1 MTRPSISLIAA
12 VALNRA
18 IGRGNELLWT
28 ERADQQHFRRVTMG
42 APVVMGRKTW
52 ESLPARFRPLPGRTN
67 IVLTRDP
74 TWQAEGAQPAT
85 TLEAALSLA
94 RSVSPEAPK
103 VFVIGG
109 AEVYALAL
117 PLADELVL
125 TEIDARFEA
134 DRFFPAW
141 NPAAFSLVSREAQ
154 VDANGVPF
162 AFSVY
167 RRHPEL
173 PATR

>member
-1 MTRPSISLIAA
+1 MHRPALSLIAA

-18 IGRGNELLWT
+18 IGRGNQLLWT

-42 APVVMGRKTW
+42 SPVVMGRKTW
-52 ESLPARFRPLPGRTN
+52 DSLPERFRPLPGRTN
-67 IVLTRDP
+67 IVLTRDAA
-74 TWQAEGAQPAT
+74 WRAEGAVPAAS
-85 TLEAALSLA
+85 LDGALAL
-94 RSVSPEAPK
+94 VPQAPR

-109 AEVYALAL
+109 AEIYALAL
-117 PLADELVL
+117 PKADELVL
-125 TEIDARFEA
+125 TEIGAQFEA

-141 NPAAFSLVSREAQ
+141 NPGAFVQVSREAH
-154 VDANGVPF
+154 VDAQGVPY

>member
-1 MTRPSISLIAA
+1 MPRPALSLIAA

-18 IGRGNELLWT
+18 IGRGNQLLWT

-42 APVVMGRKTW
+42 APVIMGRKTW
-52 ESLPARFRPLPGRTN
+52 ESLPERFRPLPGRTN
-67 IVLTRDP
+67 IVLTRDAA
-74 TWQAEGAQPAT
+74 WRAEGASPAPS
-85 TLEAALSLA
+85 LEAALALAHSLA
-94 RSVSPEAPK
+94 PQAPK
-103 VFVIGG
+103 VYVIGG

-117 PLADELVL
+117 PQADELVL

-141 NPAAFSLVSREAQ
+141 NPGSFTLASREGH

-173 PATR
+173 QATR

>member
-1 MTRPSISLIAA
+1 MPRPALSLIAA
-12 VALNRA
+12 VAHHRA

-52 ESLPARFRPLPGRTN
+52 DSLPVRFRPLPGRTN

-74 TWQAEGAQPAT
+74 DWQADGAHRAT
-85 TLEAALSLA
+85 TLEAALEAALA
-94 RSVSPEAPK
+94 LAPEAPK

-109 AEVYALAL
+109 AEIYALAL

-134 DRFFPAW
+134 DHFFPAW
-141 NPAAFSLVSREAQ
+141 NPAAFSLVSREAHL
-154 VDANGVPF
+154 DAHGVPF